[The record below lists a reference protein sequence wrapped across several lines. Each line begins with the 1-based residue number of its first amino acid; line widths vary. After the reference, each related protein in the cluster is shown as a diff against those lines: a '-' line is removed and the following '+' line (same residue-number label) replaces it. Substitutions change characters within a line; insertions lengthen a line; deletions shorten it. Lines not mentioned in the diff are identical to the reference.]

1 MIKRGLMSGLSTTWT
16 LSKVIFPITLF
27 ITILSYTPVLHW
39 LASLISPLMS
49 LIGLTGEAAIPL
61 VIGNALNLYAGIG
74 AILSLDLTVKEVFIL
89 AIMLSFSHNL
99 FVESAVAAKVGL
111 RIPIIIA
118 VRVGLALL
126 SAFVINLVWQGG
138 GEQAVYGFGSTGA
151 TEASVAAEPSG
162 WLEILGEGI
171 LAGVTGIA
179 QLALIVIPLMLIV
192 QIMREKNWLKLIA
205 NGLAPLTK
213 LIGVDKNTS
222 VTLASGLSIGLA
234 YGAGVMIDAVK
245 EDKVKKKD
253 LYIVFI
259 FLVACHAVVEDT
271 LVFLILGIPVW
282 PLLVIR
288 LTAALVLTIAI
299 SRIWNSYD
307 KKRLKQHEEN
317 FAH

>member
-27 ITILSYTPVLHW
+27 ITILGYTPVLHW
-39 LASLISPLMS
+39 IASLISPLMG

-138 GEQAVYGFGSTGA
+138 GEQAVYGFGSTA
-151 TEASVAAEPSG
+151 ASVAVEPSG
-162 WLEILGEGI
+162 WLAILGEGV

-179 QLALIVIPLMLIV
+179 QLALIVIPLMLVV

-288 LTAALVLTIAI
+288 LTAALILTIAI
-299 SRIWNSYD
+299 SRIWNAYD
-307 KKRLKQHEEN
+307 KKRSKQHEES

>member
-1 MIKRGLMSGLSTTWT
+1 MSGLSTTWT

-27 ITILSYTPVLHW
+27 ITILGYTPVLHW
-39 LASLISPLMS
+39 IASFISPLMGM
-49 LIGLTGEAAIPL
+49 IGLTGEAAIPL
-61 VIGNALNLYAGIG
+61 VVGNALNLYAGIG

-118 VRVGLALL
+118 VRVGLALV

-138 GEQAVYGFGSTGA
+138 GVQAVYGFGS
-151 TEASVAAEPSG
+151 AAAPVTPEPSG
-162 WLEILGEGI
+162 WLAILGEGV

-179 QLALIVIPLMLIV
+179 QLALIVIPLMLVV
-192 QIMREKNWLKLIA
+192 QILREKNWLKLIA

-307 KKRLKQHEEN
+307 KKRSKQHEES

>member
-1 MIKRGLMSGLSTTWT
+1 MSGLSTTWT

-27 ITILSYTPVLHW
+27 ITILGYTPVLHW
-39 LASLISPLMS
+39 LASFISPLMGM
-49 LIGLTGEAAIPL
+49 IGLTGEAAIPL
-61 VIGNALNLYAGIG
+61 VVGNALNLYAGIG

-118 VRVGLALL
+118 VRVGLALV

-138 GEQAVYGFGSTGA
+138 GEQAVYGFGSAAAPVT
-151 TEASVAAEPSG
+151 AEPSG
-162 WLEILGEGI
+162 WLAILGEGV

-179 QLALIVIPLMLIV
+179 QLALIVIPLMLVV

-307 KKRLKQHEEN
+307 KKRSKQHEES

>member
-1 MIKRGLMSGLSTTWT
+1 MSGLSTTWT

-27 ITILSYTPVLHW
+27 ITILGYTPVLHW
-39 LASLISPLMS
+39 IASFISPLMGM
-49 LIGLTGEAAIPL
+49 IGLTGEAAIPL
-61 VIGNALNLYAGIG
+61 VVGNALNLYAGIG

-118 VRVGLALL
+118 VRVGLALV

-138 GEQAVYGFGSTGA
+138 GEQAVYGFGS
-151 TEASVAAEPSG
+151 AAAPVTPEPSG
-162 WLEILGEGI
+162 WLAILGEGV

-179 QLALIVIPLMLIV
+179 QLALIVIPLMLVV

-307 KKRLKQHEEN
+307 KKRSKQHEES
-317 FAH
+317 FAL

>member
-27 ITILSYTPVLHW
+27 ITILGYTPVLHW
-39 LASLISPLMS
+39 IASFISPLMGM
-49 LIGLTGEAAIPL
+49 IGLTGEAAIPL
-61 VIGNALNLYAGIG
+61 VVGNALNLYAGIG

-118 VRVGLALL
+118 VRVGLALV

-138 GEQAVYGFGSTGA
+138 GEQAVYGFGSA
-151 TEASVAAEPSG
+151 TAPVTPEPSG
-162 WLEILGEGI
+162 WLAILGEGV

-179 QLALIVIPLMLIV
+179 QLALIVIPLMLVV

-288 LTAALVLTIAI
+288 LTAALVLTITI

-307 KKRLKQHEEN
+307 KKRSKQHEES

>member
-1 MIKRGLMSGLSTTWT
+1 MSGLSTTWT

-27 ITILSYTPVLHW
+27 ITILGYTPVLHW
-39 LASLISPLMS
+39 IASFISPLMGM
-49 LIGLTGEAAIPL
+49 IGLTGEAAIPL
-61 VIGNALNLYAGIG
+61 VVGNALNLYAGIG

-118 VRVGLALL
+118 VRVGLALV

-138 GEQAVYGFGSTGA
+138 GEQAVYGFGSA
-151 TEASVAAEPSG
+151 TAPVTPEPSG
-162 WLEILGEGI
+162 WLAILGEGV

-179 QLALIVIPLMLIV
+179 QLALIVIPLMLVV

-288 LTAALVLTIAI
+288 LTAALVLTITI

-307 KKRLKQHEEN
+307 KKRSKQHEES

>member
-1 MIKRGLMSGLSTTWT
+1 MSGLSTTWT

-27 ITILSYTPVLHW
+27 ITILGYTPVLHW
-39 LASLISPLMS
+39 LASFISPLMGM
-49 LIGLTGEAAIPL
+49 IGLTGEAAIPL
-61 VIGNALNLYAGIG
+61 VVGNALNLYAGIG
-74 AILSLDLTVKEVFIL
+74 AILSLDLTVKEIFIL

-118 VRVGLALL
+118 VRVGLALV

-138 GEQAVYGFGSTGA
+138 GEQAVYGFGS
-151 TEASVAAEPSG
+151 AAAPVTPEPSG
-162 WLEILGEGI
+162 WLAILGEGV

-179 QLALIVIPLMLIV
+179 QLALIVIPLMLVV

-253 LYIVFI
+253 LYVVFI

-307 KKRLKQHEEN
+307 KKRSKQHEES

>member
-27 ITILSYTPVLHW
+27 ITILGYTPVLHW
-39 LASLISPLMS
+39 IASFISPLMGM
-49 LIGLTGEAAIPL
+49 IGLTGEAAIPL
-61 VIGNALNLYAGIG
+61 VVGNALNLYAGIG

-118 VRVGLALL
+118 VRVGLALV

-138 GEQAVYGFGSTGA
+138 GEQAVYGFGS
-151 TEASVAAEPSG
+151 AAAPVTPEPSG
-162 WLEILGEGI
+162 WLAILGEGV

-179 QLALIVIPLMLIV
+179 QLALIVIPLMLVV

-307 KKRLKQHEEN
+307 KKRSKQHEES

>member
-1 MIKRGLMSGLSTTWT
+1 MLKRGLLSGLSTTWT

-27 ITILSYTPVLHW
+27 ITILGYTPVLHW
-39 LASLISPLMS
+39 IASFISPLMK
-49 LIGLTGEAAIPL
+49 LIGLSGEAAIPL

-99 FVESAVAAKVGL
+99 FIESAVAAKVGL
-111 RIPIIIA
+111 RISVILA
-118 VRVGLALL
+118 VRIGLALI

-138 GEQAVYGFGSTGA
+138 GEQAVYGFGSNSEA
-151 TEASVAAEPSG
+151 APVASVPSG
-162 WLEILGEGI
+162 WLAILGEGI
-171 LAGVTGIA
+171 MAGVTGIL
-179 QLALIVIPLMLIV
+179 QLAIIVIPLMIIV
-192 QIMREKNWLKLIA
+192 QIMREKNWLKVIA
-205 NGLAPLTK
+205 NSLAPLTK
-213 LIGVDKNTS
+213 LIGVEKNTS
-222 VTLASGLSIGLA
+222 ITLASGLSIGLA

-288 LTAALVLTIAI
+288 LTVALLLTIVI
-299 SRIWNSYD
+299 SRLWNQYE
-307 KKRLKQHEEN
+307 KKHSNRAEETY
-317 FAH
+317 AH

>member
-27 ITILSYTPVLHW
+27 ITILGYTPVLHW
-39 LASLISPLMS
+39 IASFISPLMGM
-49 LIGLTGEAAIPL
+49 IGLTGEAAIPL
-61 VIGNALNLYAGIG
+61 VVGNALNLYAGIG

-118 VRVGLALL
+118 VRVGLALV

-138 GEQAVYGFGSTGA
+138 GVQAVYGFGS
-151 TEASVAAEPSG
+151 AAAPVTPEPSG
-162 WLEILGEGI
+162 WLAILGEGV

-179 QLALIVIPLMLIV
+179 QLALIVIPLMLVV
-192 QIMREKNWLKLIA
+192 QILREKNWLKLIA

-307 KKRLKQHEEN
+307 KKRSKQHEES

>member
-1 MIKRGLMSGLSTTWT
+1 MSGLSTTWT

-27 ITILSYTPVLHW
+27 ITILGYTPVLHW
-39 LASLISPLMS
+39 IASFISPLMGM
-49 LIGLTGEAAIPL
+49 IGLTGEAAIPL
-61 VIGNALNLYAGIG
+61 VVGNALNLYAGIG

-118 VRVGLALL
+118 VRVGLALV

-138 GEQAVYGFGSTGA
+138 GEQAVYGFGS
-151 TEASVAAEPSG
+151 AAAPVTPEPSG
-162 WLEILGEGI
+162 WLAILGEGV

-179 QLALIVIPLMLIV
+179 QLALIVIPLMLVV

-307 KKRLKQHEEN
+307 KKRSKQHEES

>member
-1 MIKRGLMSGLSTTWT
+1 MIKRGLLSGLATTWT

-27 ITILSYTPVLHW
+27 ITILGYTPVLHW
-39 LASLISPLMS
+39 LATLISPLMGM
-49 LIGLTGEAAIPL
+49 IGLTGEAAIPL
-61 VIGNALNLYAGIG
+61 VVGNALNLYAGIG

-118 VRVGLALL
+118 VRVGLALV
-126 SAFVINLVWQGG
+126 SAFVINLIWQGG
-138 GEQAVYGFGSTGA
+138 SEQAVYGFGA
-151 TEASVAAEPSG
+151 TAAPITAEPSG
-162 WLEILGEGI
+162 WLAILGEGV
-171 LAGVTGIA
+171 LAGITGIA

-307 KKRLKQHEEN
+307 KKRSKHHKES